1 VADHRVIKKWDSG
14 SPAIV
19 GWMTT
24 HSLLVAQSVAASG
37 VDAVVV
43 DMQHGSATLDD
54 VLGLA
59 ACIEVR
65 GAEPFVRLPA
75 IDAGLIG
82 RLLDSGVTGIIAPL
96 VESAAQARQL
106 MDAVLYPPL
115 GGRSYG
121 PRVPAIRWGSTYA
134 QRANSQL
141 VTLAMIE
148 TAAGMAALDAI
159 LSVDELTGVFVGPS
173 DLGMSLGHSPPHGRM
188 PDDVA
193 AAIEQVRSR
202 AESLGKRTGIFC
214 PTTNAAESALS
225 AGFDLVTSIPDLS
238 LVDAGTKAQVETL
251 RKIIVP
257 NAE

>member
-1 VADHRVIKKWDSG
+1 MADHRVIKKWESG
-14 SPAIV
+14 SAAIV

-24 HSLLVAQSVAASG
+24 HSLLIAQSMAASG

-59 ACIEVR
+59 ASIEVR

-82 RLLDSGVTGIIAPL
+82 RLLDSGVTGIIVPL

-134 QRANSQL
+134 RRANSQL

-148 TAAGMAALDAI
+148 TAAGTAALDEILAI
-159 LSVDELTGVFVGPS
+159 GELSGVFVGPS
-173 DLGMSLGHSPPHGRM
+173 DLGMSLGHPPPHSQM
-188 PDDVA
+188 PEELA
-193 AAIEQVRSR
+193 SAIDHVRSR
-202 AESLGKRTGIFC
+202 AEALGKRIGIFC
-214 PTTNAAESALS
+214 PTTGAAETALA

-238 LVDAGTKAQVETL
+238 LVDTGTRTQVDRL
-251 RKIIVP
+251 RSLIAP
-257 NAE
+257 TT

>member
-1 VADHRVIKKWDSG
+1 VADHRVIDKWESG
-14 SPAIV
+14 IPAIA

-24 HSLLVAQSVAASG
+24 HSLLIAQSMAASG
-37 VDAVVV
+37 VDAVII

-59 ACIEVR
+59 ASIEVR

-96 VESAAQARQL
+96 VETAAQARQL
-106 MDAVLYPPL
+106 MDAVLYPPM

-134 QRANSQL
+134 QRANSQI

-148 TAAGMAALDAI
+148 TAIGLAALDEI
-159 LSVDELTGVFVGPS
+159 LSIGDLSGVFVGPS
-173 DLGMSLGHSPPHGRM
+173 DLGMSLGHPPPHSQM
-188 PDDVA
+188 PEKLA
-193 AAIEQVRSR
+193 SAIEMVRSH
-202 AESLGKRTGIFC
+202 AEALGKRAGIFC
-214 PTTNAAESALS
+214 PTTNAAETSLG

-238 LVDAGTKAQVETL
+238 LVDAGTKEGVEKL
-251 RKIIVP
+251 RSVIAP
-257 NAE
+257 TT